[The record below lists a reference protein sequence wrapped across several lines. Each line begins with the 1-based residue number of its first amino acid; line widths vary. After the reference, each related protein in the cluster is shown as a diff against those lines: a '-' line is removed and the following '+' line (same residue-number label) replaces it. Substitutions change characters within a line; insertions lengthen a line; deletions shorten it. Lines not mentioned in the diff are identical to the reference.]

1 MKLFEKIISGLKKI
15 LGNDVFYV
23 NGSDTLPPPLSRQ
36 EEEIVFAGLVEKIP
50 KRAKN

>member
-23 NGSDTLPPPLSRQ
+23 NGLVEFFQRAA
-36 EEEIVFAGLVEKIP
+36 FAGVFINGLNKLET
-50 KRAKN
+50 RSS